1 MKKLLLSAIVLV
13 AMSCSSN
20 NDESSSSESTNTIT
34 TDCNCGKIVRSGV
47 FSIVTTPGSPTST
60 TTFTSYVVLNN
71 CSNLERT
78 YQVSGSHQST
88 YPVGKYICN

>member
-13 AMSCSSN
+13 VMSCSSN
-20 NDESSSSESTNTIT
+20 DESSNSNVTDPITI
-34 TDCNCGKIVRSGV
+34 DCDCGRIVRSNAFNV
-47 FSIVTTPGSPTST
+47 VGSPGAGAPVN
-60 TTFTSYVVLNN
+60 TFTSYVVLNN

-78 YQVSGSHQST
+78 YQVNGNQTST

>member
-1 MKKLLLSAIVLV
+1 MKKLLLSAIVLI

-20 NDESSSSESTNTIT
+20 DESSSSNVTDPIT
-34 TDCNCGKIVRSGV
+34 TDCDCGRIVRSGAFNV
-47 FSIVTTPGSPTST
+47 VNTPGSPTPT
-60 TTFTSYVVLNN
+60 TTFTTYVVLNN

-78 YQVSGSHQST
+78 YQVSGNQTST